1 MRLTITPGLLSGTV
15 TPPPSKSL
23 SHRMILA
30 AALAEGES
38 VIDNVELNDDIRAT
52 LRCAQVLGA
61 EWRYDCRTL
70 CITGCGG
77 KQIARAELPCYDCG
91 ESGSTLRFLIPIAL
105 ALTDGGVFIGKGR
118 LMERPLGPYF
128 DIFREKGIY
137 FEQNDNTL
145 TIRGTLKSGKYHLPG
160 NVSSQFF
167 TGLLYALPLIDGPS
181 LIVPTTNLESTD
193 YIAMTIDV
201 LHRAGISVS
210 TALTLPPRFSVPGDC
225 FYTPLSTIVEP
236 DWSQAAF
243 WYAANETGSSITVSG
258 MTEES
263 LQGDSIFPQWMTQLR
278 CGGDVTIDA
287 AQYPDL
293 VPPLAAR
300 AATMDGILRITNI
313 ERLRIKESDR
323 IAAIA
328 DTLSAIGAN
337 LSAGTDRLTISG
349 KSALAGGVTV
359 SCHGDHRI
367 AMMLAI
373 AATRCSK
380 PVTLI
385 GAECV
390 AKSYPRFW
398 EDYTSLGGIIHEHL
412 GE

>member
-1 MRLTITPGLLSGTV
+1 MILTITPALLSGTV

-30 AALAEGES
+30 DALAEGVS
-38 VIDNVELNDDIRAT
+38 VINNVELNEDIRAT
-52 LRCAQVLGA
+52 LRCAQILGA
-61 EWRYDCRTL
+61 AWHYDHHTL
-70 CITGCGG
+70 RITGCGG
-77 KQIARAELPCYDCG
+77 KRIDRAELPHYDCG

-105 ALTDGGVFIGKGR
+105 ALTGGGVFTGNGR
-118 LMERPLGPYF
+118 LMHRPLGPYF
-128 DIFREKGIY
+128 DLFREKGLH
-137 FEQNDNTL
+137 FEQTNNTL
-145 TIRGTLKSGKYHLPG
+145 TIRGTLKSGKYYLPG

-167 TGLLYALPLIDGPS
+167 TGLLYALPLTDGHS
-181 LIVPTTNLESTD
+181 LIIPTTHLESAD

-201 LHRAGISVS
+201 LYRAGISVG
-210 TALTLPPRFSVPGDC
+210 TALTLPPHFAVPGNC
-225 FYTPLSTIVEP
+225 AYAPLSTTVEP

-243 WYAANETGSSITVSG
+243 WYAVSEMGSSVAVSD
-258 MTEES
+258 MADES
-263 LQGDSIFPQWMTQLR
+263 LQGDSIFPLWMAQLR
-278 CGGDVTIDA
+278 GGGEITIDA

-313 ERLRIKESDR
+313 GRLRMKESDR
-323 IAAIA
+323 ITAIA
-328 DTLSAIGAN
+328 ETLSAIGAEV
-337 LSAGTDRLTISG
+337 SAGAERLTILG
-349 KSALAGGVTV
+349 KTSLAGGVTV
-359 SCHGDHRI
+359 DCHGDHRI
-367 AMMLAI
+367 AMMLAV
-373 AATRCSK
+373 AATRCKK
-380 PVTLI
+380 PITLT